1 MAHRG
6 RGSGSGSGRGGHRD
20 NHTRIQHPGNGGGAG
35 KHRTDEDFKREII
48 EGVVARMSEIMGPA
62 MRLFPGIQ
70 DQLQAGMPVNAVG
83 LMPRFMGLKDD
94 EAYTYF
100 GSKGLPEVEIEFSD
114 GGKLARLRLGDSPF
128 AKLSWV
134 LKHMEMLGEK
144 NMAPSVPHD
153 LSHASWAE
161 NIEVFKTRA
170 VWMRIP
176 VSLVRRFDENDEVG
190 EIHGHSFMCF
200 RVIPDAWVITQPA
213 EVAWE
218 FTYGSTWFQTLN
230 KSWRASL
237 RLFNQKN
244 GGEKI
249 PPHDRFKLF
258 TFPYSEDG
266 DPKDTPTPDTES
278 DMRFP
283 NEKST
288 IPLLNIQINELSYE
302 EVVSSEESSETEN
315 WEDLVDE
322 EENPSEDSF
331 QEAMVHAITEKVKQG
346 LGVSNVNIL
355 APPQVDRQD
364 GGLHGPKIPILSED
378 SVRRLRA
385 MEDWYNGPM
394 EETVIAN
401 RYKDWLY
408 LQSRALKMANDSIAN
423 KSTKPPKATQATG
436 LMQPSG
442 AQMPVE
448 NICSD
453 NGVTPHYF
461 SESPTPAVPDID
473 QNQGNSGDE
482 GSSNEEEEPSSEF
495 TGVRPLASNGG
506 GVNHMSLPPY
516 PVPKS
521 EGLGGVP
528 YPYGYPLINGLV
540 PGGFNPFYVPP
551 PYVPPVMYPHS
562 KGYGG
567 QGGVGPNG
575 PSRHNP
581 TGFGGQG
588 GVGPN
593 GPNRHLNPTFSGSTG
608 PAGSGGKG
616 GAPPLTRSPSLI
628 PSEVGVERVTERSI
642 TPSGTLKK
650 LWYSTHEWGC
660 GDEWEEI
667 LRDSSAIYDPQTDD
681 VNTVHM
687 MTEKIAKDNQG
698 RVFSIGKGL
707 IRAIASSVPIV
718 SPEVV
723 SPFKKYD
730 AGKKGGNSSYTGQ
743 PASSPIMGRLVNVD
757 QWLATIRE
765 TVVALYPERKGKF
778 ITHTQGIVLVCIL
791 KNSGFK
797 DINNP
802 LKQFLD
808 LLLKPASRSA
818 DPLLFNYVVGAT
830 VGFCSNPA
838 AGQSTLISI
847 MTGYQSLK
855 QDWRTYSE
863 TMLEYG
869 AAIGIG
875 KEQGNLSPS
884 SFTRALLEGAVRGN
898 GINQIHYEVKST
910 SELSFDDRNSIDSL
924 RALCAQDWADRI
936 RNFGEDGAP
945 ENWASAELKR
955 VYAAKHGCASAVSA
969 EKPVQQYKNKPKSEG
984 KTPEVKNYEK
994 CSNCNRFHRGECW
1007 GKDPPAKDTS
1017 SQAPSNGASGA
1028 KSGTQAPSNGASGA
1042 KPGKDNAGYKPANNG
1057 QGSASGNGS
1066 SNNNGGRPSGRRF

>member
-1 MAHRG
+1 
-6 RGSGSGSGRGGHRD
+6 
-20 NHTRIQHPGNGGGAG
+20 
-35 KHRTDEDFKREII
+35 
-48 EGVVARMSEIMGPA
+48 
-62 MRLFPGIQ
+62 
-70 DQLQAGMPVNAVG
+70 
-83 LMPRFMGLKDD
+83 
-94 EAYTYF
+94 
-100 GSKGLPEVEIEFSD
+100 
-114 GGKLARLRLGDSPF
+114 
-128 AKLSWV
+128 
-134 LKHMEMLGEK
+134 
-144 NMAPSVPHD
+144 
-153 LSHASWAE
+153 
-161 NIEVFKTRA
+161 
-170 VWMRIP
+170 
-176 VSLVRRFDENDEVG
+176 
-190 EIHGHSFMCF
+190 
-200 RVIPDAWVITQPA
+200 
-213 EVAWE
+213 
-218 FTYGSTWFQTLN
+218 
-230 KSWRASL
+230 
-237 RLFNQKN
+237 
-244 GGEKI
+244 
-249 PPHDRFKLF
+249 
-258 TFPYSEDG
+258 
-266 DPKDTPTPDTES
+266 
-278 DMRFP
+278 
-283 NEKST
+283 
-288 IPLLNIQINELSYE
+288 
-302 EVVSSEESSETEN
+302 
-315 WEDLVDE
+315 
-322 EENPSEDSF
+322 
-331 QEAMVHAITEKVKQG
+331 
-346 LGVSNVNIL
+346 
-355 APPQVDRQD
+355 
-364 GGLHGPKIPILSED
+364 
-378 SVRRLRA
+378 
-385 MEDWYNGPM
+385 
-394 EETVIAN
+394 
-401 RYKDWLY
+401 
-408 LQSRALKMANDSIAN
+408 
-423 KSTKPPKATQATG
+423 
-436 LMQPSG
+436 
-442 AQMPVE
+442 
-448 NICSD
+448 
-453 NGVTPHYF
+453 
-461 SESPTPAVPDID
+461 
-473 QNQGNSGDE
+473 
-482 GSSNEEEEPSSEF
+482 
-495 TGVRPLASNGG
+495 
-506 GVNHMSLPPY
+506 
-516 PVPKS
+516 
-521 EGLGGVP
+521 
-528 YPYGYPLINGLV
+528 
-540 PGGFNPFYVPP
+540 
-551 PYVPPVMYPHS
+551 MYPHS

-581 TGFGGQG
+581 TGYGGQG

-593 GPNRHLNPTFSGSTG
+593 GPNHINPTFSGSTG

-616 GAPPLTRSPSLI
+616 GAPPLNRSPSLI

-681 VNTVHM
+681 VNTVHLM
-687 MTEKIAKDNQG
+687 IDKTAKDNQG

-707 IRAIASSVPIV
+707 IRAMDGSVPIV

-838 AGQSTLISI
+838 AGQSLLISI
-847 MTGYQSLK
+847 MTGFQTLK
-855 QDWRTYSE
+855 QDWRMYSE
-863 TMLEYG
+863 IMLEYG

-875 KEQGNLSPS
+875 KEQGNLTPS

-898 GINQIHYEVKST
+898 GVNQIHSEIKST
-910 SELSFDDRNSIDSL
+910 SEISFDERNSIDSL

-955 VYAAKHGCASAVSA
+955 VYAAKHGGASAVSA
-969 EKPVQQYKNKPKSEG
+969 EKPVQQYKSKPKSEG

-994 CSNCNRFHRGECW
+994 CSTCNRFHRGECW

-1028 KSGTQAPSNGASGA
+1028 KAGTQAPSNGASGA
-1042 KPGKDNAGYKPANNG
+1042 KSGKDNAGYKPANNG